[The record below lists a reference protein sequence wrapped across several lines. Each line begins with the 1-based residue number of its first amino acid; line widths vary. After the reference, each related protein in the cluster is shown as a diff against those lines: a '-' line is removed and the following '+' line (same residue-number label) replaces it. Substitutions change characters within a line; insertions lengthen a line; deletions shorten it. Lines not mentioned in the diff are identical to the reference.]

1 MHTLEVP
8 LIANGR
14 PKREDTIDPRPTK
27 RIRLDDGTHAAI
39 ETRCADESTLLEV
52 DILILDYLV
61 YQSIS
66 ACFASRRPRAN
77 LSPAVSLAHNLSMT
91 DTFLALFKHR
101 HLHFTLD
108 AELRFRLL
116 LLKLAALFTQRLTRN
131 PSTPSPA
138 SLQRLREVNHAR
150 ARDWLSTVTNDRLP
164 IMPIDSIMLP
174 VSLED
179 LDRNRAQVLH
189 SLDLPAEDEA
199 YEDAYY
205 GTADSVALL
214 DLLPLFVQ
222 VSAARNA
229 MMDPSGLTGAWMQM
243 AAEFMLQAVLE
254 QYLVFGARGSEVIEE
269 AFAWGLRAADGQRME
284 VDGEAVDEVNDM
296 FTDAVYETEV
306 EGWADVKKAYLAE
319 LLPPADGAQAKSSK
333 DAYSLPSSD
342 DGTDVTSPASDF
354 VSRLE
359 MAAEKHPI
367 ATFETHILGFLD
379 ALAQSIPE
387 PVLVQLE
394 KGQLDGMSEED
405 TQDFLRNCGS
415 SVAHLVSA
423 TGKLKGFSAEVEES
437 GKLESHRMRPM
448 LCLRAQKSI
457 YDYDAT
463 PDVTWIG

>member
-1 MHTLEVP
+1 MNTLQAP
-8 LIANGR
+8 PIANGR
-14 PKREDTIDPRPTK
+14 PKREGTIDPRPKK

-52 DILILDYLV
+52 DILILDYLS

-77 LSPAVSLAHNLSMT
+77 LSLAVSLAHSLSMT
-91 DTFLALFKHR
+91 DTFLALFQHR
-101 HLHFTLD
+101 HDKYTLD

-138 SLQRLREVNHAR
+138 SLKRLRETNHAR
-150 ARDWLSTVTNDRLP
+150 ARDWLSTVTTHSLP
-164 IMPIDSIMLP
+164 FVLIDSTTVLP
-174 VSLED
+174 SPED
-179 LDRNRAQVLH
+179 LERDRAHVLH

-229 MMDPSGLTGAWMQM
+229 MMDPSGLTGAWMRM
-243 AAEFMLQAVLE
+243 AAEFMLQAALE
-254 QYLVFGARGSEVIEE
+254 QYLVFGARGTEVIED

-284 VDGEAVDEVNDM
+284 ADGEEVDEVDDM

-306 EGWADVKKAYLAE
+306 EGWADVKKAYPAE
-319 LLPPADGAQAKSSK
+319 MIPPVNEAQAKSSK
-333 DAYSLPSSD
+333 DTYLLHSSD
-342 DGTDVTSPASDF
+342 NNTGVTSPAF
-354 VSRLE
+354 HFISRLE
-359 MAAEKHPI
+359 MVAEKHPM
-367 ATFETHILGFLD
+367 AAFETKILGFLD

-394 KGQLDGMSEED
+394 KGQLDGMSKGN
-405 TQDFLRNCGS
+405 TQEFLRNCGS

-423 TGKLKGFSAEVEES
+423 TGKLKDFSAEVEE
-437 GKLESHRMRPM
+437 
-448 LCLRAQKSI
+448 
-457 YDYDAT
+457 
-463 PDVTWIG
+463 

>member
-1 MHTLEVP
+1 MNTLQAP
-8 LIANGR
+8 PIANGR
-14 PKREDTIDPRPTK
+14 PKREGTIDPRPKK

-52 DILILDYLV
+52 DILILDYLS

-77 LSPAVSLAHNLSMT
+77 LSLAVSLAHSLSMT
-91 DTFLALFKHR
+91 DTFLALFQHR
-101 HLHFTLD
+101 HDKYTLD

-138 SLQRLREVNHAR
+138 SLKRLRETNHAR
-150 ARDWLSTVTNDRLP
+150 ARDWLSTVTTHSLP
-164 IMPIDSIMLP
+164 FVLIDSTTVLP
-174 VSLED
+174 SPED
-179 LDRNRAQVLH
+179 LERDRAHVLH

-229 MMDPSGLTGAWMQM
+229 MMDPSGLTGAWMRM
-243 AAEFMLQAVLE
+243 AAEFMLQAALE
-254 QYLVFGARGSEVIEE
+254 QYLVFGARGTEVIED

-284 VDGEAVDEVNDM
+284 ADGEEVDEVDDM

-319 LLPPADGAQAKSSK
+319 MIPPVNEAQAKSSK
-333 DAYSLPSSD
+333 DTYLLHSSD
-342 DGTDVTSPASDF
+342 NNTGVTSPAF
-354 VSRLE
+354 HFISRLE
-359 MAAEKHPI
+359 MVAEKHPM
-367 ATFETHILGFLD
+367 AAFETKILGFLD

-394 KGQLDGMSEED
+394 KGQLDGMSKGN
-405 TQDFLRNCGS
+405 TQEFLRNCGS

-423 TGKLKGFSAEVEES
+423 TGKLKDFSAEVEE
-437 GKLESHRMRPM
+437 
-448 LCLRAQKSI
+448 
-457 YDYDAT
+457 
-463 PDVTWIG
+463 

>member
-1 MHTLEVP
+1 MNTLQVP
-8 LIANGR
+8 PIANGR
-14 PKREDTIDPRPTK
+14 PKREGTIDPRPKK

-52 DILILDYLV
+52 DILILDYLS

-91 DTFLALFKHR
+91 DTFFALFKHR
-101 HLHFTLD
+101 HLHYTLD

-138 SLQRLREVNHAR
+138 SLRRLRETNHAR
-150 ARDWLSTVTNDRLP
+150 ARDWLGTVKHHSLP
-164 IMPIDSIMLP
+164 FVPIDSTTLLHSP
-174 VSLED
+174 ED

-229 MMDPSGLTGAWMQM
+229 MMDPSGLTGAWMRM

-254 QYLVFGARGSEVIEE
+254 QYLVFGARGTEVIEE
-269 AFAWGLRAADGQRME
+269 AFAWGLRAPDGQRME
-284 VDGEAVDEVNDM
+284 VDGEVDEVNDM

-319 LLPPADGAQAKSSK
+319 LIPPADEAQARLSK
-333 DAYSLPSSD
+333 DANLVPSSE
-342 DGTDVTSPASDF
+342 DGTNVTPDTFDF
-354 VSRLE
+354 VSHLE
-359 MAAEKHPI
+359 KAAEKHPM
-367 ATFETHILGFLD
+367 AAFETKILGFLD

-394 KGQLDGMSEED
+394 KGQLDGMSKEN
-405 TQDFLRNCGS
+405 TQEFLRNCGS
-415 SVAHLVSA
+415 RVAHLVSA
-423 TGKLKGFSAEVEES
+423 TGELKGFSAEVEE
-437 GKLESHRMRPM
+437 
-448 LCLRAQKSI
+448 
-457 YDYDAT
+457 
-463 PDVTWIG
+463 

>member
-1 MHTLEVP
+1 MNTLEVP
-8 LIANGR
+8 PIANGR

-131 PSTPSPA
+131 PSTPSRA

-164 IMPIDSIMLP
+164 FTPIDPTMLLP
-174 VSLED
+174 SPEY

-229 MMDPSGLTGAWMQM
+229 MMDPSGLTGAWMRM
-243 AAEFMLQAVLE
+243 AAELMLQAVLE
-254 QYLVFGARGSEVIEE
+254 QYLVYGVRGTEVIEE
-269 AFAWGLRAADGQRME
+269 AFAWGLLAADGQRME
-284 VDGEAVDEVNDM
+284 VDGEEVDEVNDM

-319 LLPPADGAQAKSSK
+319 IIPPAGETQAKSSK
-333 DAYSLPSSD
+333 DAHLVPPSD
-342 DGTDVTSPASDF
+342 DGTNVTPDTFNF
-354 VSRLE
+354 VSHLE
-359 MAAEKHPI
+359 KAAKKHPMAA
-367 ATFETHILGFLD
+367 FETKILGFLD

-394 KGQLDGMSEED
+394 KGQLDGMSKEN
-405 TQDFLRNCGS
+405 TQEFLKNCGS
-415 SVAHLVSA
+415 SVAHLLSA
-423 TGKLKGFSAEVEES
+423 TGKLKGFSAEVE
-437 GKLESHRMRPM
+437 K
-448 LCLRAQKSI
+448 
-457 YDYDAT
+457 
-463 PDVTWIG
+463 